1 MNAERFTTSPTALS
15 LLNIV
20 QRGGTEQ
27 WQQLYEQCRDLRVA
41 TQLASVLPMR
51 DPDLMASA
59 RLWRFL
65 LEELHPGLK
74 IDLRENQRNIGV

>member
-1 MNAERFTTSPTALS
+1 MNAERSTVKPTALS

-20 QRGGTEQ
+20 QRGSTAQ
-27 WQQLYEQCRDLRVA
+27 WQAPYEQCHDLRVA
-41 TQLASVLPMR
+41 RQLAEALALR

-65 LEELHPGLK
+65 LLDLHPGLEINLK
-74 IDLRENQRNIGV
+74 ESHRDIGV

>member
-1 MNAERFTTSPTALS
+1 MNAERSTIGLTALS

-20 QRGGTEQ
+20 QRGSTEQ
-27 WQQLYEQCRDLRVA
+27 WQALYERCRDLRVA
-41 TQLASVLPMR
+41 RQLAEVLPLR

-65 LEELHPGLK
+65 LLDLHPDLE
-74 IDLRENQRNIGV
+74 IDLKESHRDIGV

>member
-1 MNAERFTTSPTALS
+1 MNPERFTNGPTALS

-20 QRGGTEQ
+20 QRGSTEQ
-27 WQQLYEQCRDLRVA
+27 WQTLYEQCHEWSVA
-41 TQLASVLPMR
+41 HQLAEVLPLR

-65 LEELHPGLK
+65 LQDLHPDLR
-74 IDLRENQRNIGV
+74 IDLREDGGPPAV